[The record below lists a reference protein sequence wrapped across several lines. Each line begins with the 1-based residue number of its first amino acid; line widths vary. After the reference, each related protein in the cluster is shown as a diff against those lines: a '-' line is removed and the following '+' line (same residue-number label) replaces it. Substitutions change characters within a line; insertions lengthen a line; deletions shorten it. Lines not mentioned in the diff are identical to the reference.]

1 MSDPNVIKC
10 LVIDDEPPARSILK
24 NYIEAMPALKW
35 VGECGNAIQALSY
48 LQQHE
53 VQLIFLDIRMPQL
66 SGIDFLK
73 TLKNPPAVIFTTA
86 YSDYAIQSYDL
97 DAVDYLLKPI
107 QFERFIKAI
116 NKVLYAK
123 GSNQLTETTVSNE
136 APAVKESFVYFRA
149 DRKMVKV
156 MLRDIHYIESMKDY
170 VKVFTGNGT
179 IVTRQSIISLEA
191 MLPGNMFLRTHRSF
205 IVSLEKIRSFTNEV
219 IEVEKSEIPVGKL
232 YRNNVMRALDVR
244 N

>member
-1 MSDPNVIKC
+1 MTEPNVIKC

-48 LQQHE
+48 LQQND

-97 DAVDYLLKPI
+97 DALDYLLKPI

-123 GSNQLTETTVSNE
+123 GNKQLSE
-136 APAVKESFVYFRA
+136 APANTDTPAVKESFVYFRS

-170 VKVFTGNGT
+170 VKVFTCSGT

-219 IEVEKSEIPVGKL
+219 IEIEKSEIPVGKL
-232 YRNNVMRALDVR
+232 YRNNVMKAL
-244 N
+244 NN